1 MLERKASAYS
11 LLQLLNVKLAC
22 MPSCVRPEVR
32 LPFDQKRILCSD
44 CCEKMHYASPSSL
57 LAFCT
62 AQKQDTFGAY
72 EQSYAFAQP
81 AVLTARWDYQCSE
94 KSLFNNQ

>member
-22 MPSCVRPEVR
+22 MLSCVRPEVR

-44 CCEKMHYASPSSL
+44 CCEKNAL
-57 LAFCT
+57 C
-62 AQKQDTFGAY
+62 
-72 EQSYAFAQP
+72 
-81 AVLTARWDYQCSE
+81 
-94 KSLFNNQ
+94 